1 MNSVWLTLLALIE
14 RSASQS
20 IRSPSALLEGL
31 LARRKV
37 SVRFVAGVSV
47 QDVLVT
53 SGLLIVLLLSAIGVV
68 YSSHLCRQ
76 LFSEHAVLLEQNDQL
91 QLEWAQLLL
100 EESAWSAPTRI
111 ETVARDQLEMRLP
124 DHANIELVQ

>member
-1 MNSVWLTLLALIE
+1 MNSAWLGFLSLLE
-14 RSASQS
+14 RSTSHSA
-20 IRSPSALLEGL
+20 RSPSALLEGL
-31 LARRKV
+31 LARKKL
-37 SVRFVAGVSV
+37 SVRFVSGVSI

-68 YSSHLCRQ
+68 YSSHICRQ
-76 LFSEHAVLLEQNDQL
+76 LFSEHALLLEQNDQL

-111 ETVARDQLEMRLP
+111 ETVARDHLGMRLP